1 MEKINVLYC
10 PVGRQCEMVEIE
22 NNMGAIQRLVGC
34 DELEIAKP
42 WSQDVGVIVG
52 AGTNAD
58 KRKNR
63 WLYREDGGG
72 ACCRVC
78 GAFVVVFMPR
88 NCDVLLPLPPMFA
101 DRYSKLM
108 ELCDEQEGGW

>member
-42 WSQDVGVIVG
+42 WSQDVAVVFYEH
-52 AGTNAD
+52 A

-63 WLYREDGGG
+63 RLHAEQGEGSVVVSGG
-72 ACCRVC
+72 
-78 GAFVVVFMPR
+78 FVVALMPR
-88 NCDVLLPLPPMFA
+88 GCSEFLPMPRMVV

-108 ELCDEQEGGW
+108 EVVE